1 MTRPKSPK
9 RPKRKRRLDLE
20 ATLEVFETFQH
31 RLAAAH
37 EADFTAIDLTMA
49 QAKLLYVVTSGGSL
63 TMSDVAA
70 RLGISVSTA
79 SGAVDH
85 LVQLGLLAR
94 VEDPTNR
101 RQVLVSVTPL
111 GTQTLEQM
119 RDLGSRHMTILL
131 ADLSREDLATVDRAI
146 RILTAAMPAPP
157 DTTRNPE

>member
-1 MTRPKSPK
+1 MTKPKSPK
-9 RPKRKRRLDLE
+9 RKRRTDLE

-119 RDLGSRHMTILL
+119 RDLGSRHMSILL
-131 ADLSREDLATVDRAI
+131 ADLSREDLATVDRAFP
-146 RILTAAMPAPP
+146 ILTAAMPAPP
-157 DTTRNPE
+157 DTTRNSE